1 MPKAKP
7 SPRAY
12 EHALLSFGL
21 INVPVSVFNGVV
33 SDHGIKRSEF
43 VTVPVMDEEI
53 DPVTGETK
61 KVPRLDADG
70 NQVYEDHP
78 VGRMAKDKITGEPIE
93 PGTPVVRKVATE
105 YGFVEVADHE
115 IEHLFQLEPKT
126 LTIKAFQPRHLFDQG
141 HYVPRSLYYVEAAKL
156 KVGTKKMDNLKAQQA
171 LALLL
176 GAMAQENAIAVV
188 EFTTHGQPKP
198 AIMLPDGTLWLV
210 YHTDALREQRPMPEF
225 ELAEAVLEQ
234 GRMLIKQSWSE
245 QPLDLTDQRS
255 ALIQAFADEKA
266 AAGDFGSAPAPQVET
281 DVETVDG
288 TDLLAMLTASV
299 QQAQGDAKAI

>member
-1 MPKAKP
+1 MPKAAP
-7 SPRAY
+7 STRAY

-33 SDHGIKRSEF
+33 SDHGIKRAEF
-43 VTVPVMDEEI
+43 ITVPVLDESGKEI
-53 DPVTGETK
+53 FDDVTDEATGEVR
-61 KVPRLDADG
+61 KVQRF
-70 NQVYEDHP
+70 EDHP
-78 VGRMAKDKITGEPIE
+78 VGRMAKDKLTEQPIP

-105 YGFVEVADHE
+105 YGYVEVADHE

-126 LTIKAFQPRHLFDQG
+126 LAIKTFQPRHLFDQG

-156 KVGTKKMDNLKAQQA
+156 KVGTKKMDNIKAQQA
-171 LALLL
+171 LSLLL

-198 AIMLPDGTLWLV
+198 AILLPDGTLWLV
-210 YHTDALREQRPMPEF
+210 YHTDALREQRPLPQF
-225 ELAEAVLEQ
+225 ELADAVLEQ

-245 QPLDLTDQRS
+245 SPMDLTDQRS
-255 ALIQAFADEKA
+255 ALIQQFAEEKA
-266 AAGDFGSAPAPQVET
+266 AAGNFGAAPAPEVET

-288 TDLLAMLTASV
+288 SDLLAMLTASV
-299 QQAQGDAKAI
+299 QQAQGKSQAV